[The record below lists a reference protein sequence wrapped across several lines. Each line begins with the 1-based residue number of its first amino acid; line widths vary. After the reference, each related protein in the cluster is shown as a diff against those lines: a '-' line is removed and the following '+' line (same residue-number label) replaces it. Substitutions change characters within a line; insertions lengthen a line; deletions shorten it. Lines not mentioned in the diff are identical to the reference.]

1 MARDYDPLTAP
12 NSDDWEAMDEA
23 ERMMIVMDHHREA
36 GVELPN
42 ERIHAAIHVIVEN
55 QIALGDETA
64 AAATLER
71 MIREGLD
78 RHEAIHAIGSVLAD
92 FMQGLLD
99 GSVAPGSNEKYDE
112 ALEKLTAAEWLESF
126 GEPAPRGCFLPV
138 SSASNCPERRLFT
151 GIGEL

>member
-1 MARDYDPLTAP
+1 MEQDYDPMTAP
-12 NSDDWEAMDEA
+12 NSDDWEAMDED

-92 FMQGLLD
+92 FMQELLD
-99 GSVAPGSNEKYDE
+99 GDVAPGSNEKYDE

-126 GEPAPRGCFLPV
+126 G
-138 SSASNCPERRLFT
+138 
-151 GIGEL
+151 